1 MLRFPL
7 QLRFK
12 LLSLAPS
19 VYVLDEAGE
28 EVCFIRQ
35 KLFRL
40 RESITVYRD
49 SSKQSS
55 IGSIEADRIIDW
67 SARYTFLDADGKA
80 FGAVGR
86 RGARSLWR
94 AHYDI
99 FSAAESKEVTMT
111 IQEEN
116 PFVKLIDGL
125 LQAVPI
131 VGPAFNI
138 FSGFFLHP
146 TYGVTARDG
155 AKVARLRKRR
165 AFFEGR
171 FTLEKLG
178 ALSPEQEM
186 EILLSCL
193 MMLLLERSRG

>member
-12 LLSLAPS
+12 LLALAPS
-19 VYVLDEAGE
+19 VYVIDESGAE
-28 EVCFIRQ
+28 ICFIRQ

-49 SSKQSS
+49 SSKSATL
-55 IGSIEADRIIDW
+55 GSIEADSIIDW
-67 SARYTFLDADGKA
+67 SARYTFSDAEGRP

-99 FSAAESKEVTMT
+99 FSAAESKEVSMM

-125 LQAVPI
+125 LGAIPI
-131 VGPAFNI
+131 IGPVFNI

-146 TYGVTARDG
+146 TYAVTARDG
-155 AKVARLRKRR
+155 AKVARLRKKM

-171 FTLEKLG
+171 FVLEKLG
-178 ALSPEQEM
+178 ALTPEQEM
-186 EILLSCL
+186 EVLLSCL